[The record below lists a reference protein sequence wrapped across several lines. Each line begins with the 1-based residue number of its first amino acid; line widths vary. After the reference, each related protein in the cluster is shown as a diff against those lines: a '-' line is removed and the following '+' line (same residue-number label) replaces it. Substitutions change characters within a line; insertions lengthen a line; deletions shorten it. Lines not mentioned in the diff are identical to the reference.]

1 MPSGWIMLG
10 LVRTPLNGAPM
21 DALTP
26 TAFRRVIDFVV
37 EPTGLHIPDDAR
49 HFASLLLLDALG
61 VAAAATLMQPAQIAR
76 QTATILYRAGSDG
89 SAARMLFD
97 GRSVSV
103 AGAAFAGAAQ
113 LDNLDA
119 HDGCNPT
126 KGHIGVAVVPALF
139 AFAQSVPAVSASAAI
154 AALVI
159 GYEIGA
165 RAGIALHATTSDYHS
180 SGAWNALAVAAVGAY
195 LRRTS
200 ASQLRHALGIAEYH
214 GPRSQMMRVIDHPT
228 MLHDGSCWGALAGAS
243 AVFLAE
249 LGFTGAPAL
258 TLESDVVEP
267 IWRDIGETWFVGRQY
282 IKPYPVC
289 RWVHPLVD
297 AAVQLRELHRFTAED
312 IASVELTTFH
322 EASRLY
328 QGMPETSAVAQYA
341 IAYPV
346 AAALVSGKLGT
357 AEVDGPALTD
367 PRIRR
372 LVEATRVH
380 ESEVYNRS
388 FPADRCGD
396 LTVFLKNGKRIASG
410 ATSARGG
417 PDNPLSETEIVAKF
431 RDYAGLALGIRR
443 AARLEQAVRRL
454 PDQSGDFL
462 NIIELVCQRLGS

>member
-1 MPSGWIMLG
+1 
-10 LVRTPLNGAPM
+10 
-21 DALTP
+21 
-26 TAFRRVIDFVV
+26 
-37 EPTGLHIPDDAR
+37 
-49 HFASLLLLDALG
+49 
-61 VAAAATLMQPAQIAR
+61 
-76 QTATILYRAGSDG
+76 
-89 SAARMLFD
+89 MLFD
-97 GRSVSV
+97 GRRVSV

-126 KGHIGVAVVPALF
+126 KGHIGVVVIPALF

-180 SGAWNALAVAAVGAY
+180 SGAWNAVAVAAVGAH
-195 LRRTS
+195 LRRAS

-267 IWRDIGETWFVGRQY
+267 IWCDIGETWFVTRQY

-289 RWVHPLVD
+289 RWAHPLVD
-297 AAVQLRELHRFTAED
+297 AALRLRELHQLAADD
-312 IASVELTTFH
+312 IVRVERTTFH

-328 QGMPETSAVAQYA
+328 QGMPESSPVAQYA

-346 AAALVSGKLGT
+346 AAALVSGRLGMT
-357 AEVDGPALTD
+357 EVDGPALAD
-367 PRIRR
+367 ARIRR
-372 LVEATRVH
+372 LVEATRVQ
-380 ESEVYNRS
+380 ESDIYNRS

-396 LTVFLKNGKRIASG
+396 VTVHLKNGKRIASG

-417 PDNPLSETEIVAKF
+417 PDNPLSESEIVAKF
-431 RDYAGLALGIRR
+431 RDYAGPALGVTR
-443 AARLEQAVRRL
+443 AARLEQAVRSL
-454 PDQSGDFL
+454 PDQSGNFL
-462 NIIELVCQRLGS
+462 DIIELACQGLDS